1 MPSAYKT
8 AVERAAAALAVSVVD
23 PSGGE
28 AASDALIAALRVFV
42 GDDAA
47 ATFPPRRSSA
57 CSVTSCC
64 FGDTFGEQ
72 LRGDVERNFGTDAAE
87 VLDREIVKGIA
98 AMIRRARGQSTHI
111 RPSASSV
118 PNINGRLTSCRPP
131 SRLRRICSI
140 ALRRWSGLLL
150 IRRG

>member
-47 ATFPPRRSSA
+47 AAFPSA
-57 CSVTSCC
+57 AIERVQRDVLVC

-98 AMIRRARGQSTHI
+98 AMIRRARGQ
-111 RPSASSV
+111 
-118 PNINGRLTSCRPP
+118 
-131 SRLRRICSI
+131 
-140 ALRRWSGLLL
+140 
-150 IRRG
+150 